1 MVAFADRMLALLPEM
16 YAEFDVSG
24 DLRTFLSVIGP
35 TLDDLKE
42 RTDHIPD
49 LASPGHSPPDFLIY
63 LAALVGA
70 EFDPRAAPTPQRRRL
85 QEAIER
91 YRRRGTTVGLARELR
106 RLGWQGEVIETFR
119 LVMRLNHRS
128 KLNSQ
133 RLPGMRYNHGIY
145 GITEPLEINGFRE
158 IADQNQPAGTI
169 MWIGE
174 ENNTE

>member
-1 MVAFADRMLALLPEM
+1 MVLFADRMLALLPEM
-16 YAEFDVSG
+16 YTESDTIG

-35 TLDDLKE
+35 TLDGLRE

-49 LASPGHSPPDFLIY
+49 LASPGHSPPDFLTY

-70 EFDPRAAPTPQRRRL
+70 EFDPRANPMPQRRRL
-85 QEAIER
+85 QEAVER

-106 RLGWQGEVIETFR
+106 RLGWQGEIIETFR

-128 KLNSQ
+128 KLNTQ
-133 RLPGMRYNHGIY
+133 KLPGMRYNHGIY
-145 GITEPLEINGFRE
+145 GITEPLEVDGFVE
-158 IADQNQPAGTI
+158 IAAQNQPAGTI

-174 ENNTE
+174 ENDA